1 MNFKSRFL
9 KKKVITY
16 LKKNKKF
23 LYFKNYS
30 LHDAAL
36 RQYSLEL
43 RNNQSQDL
51 RQSFLFFKIKNFLF
65 DIILI
70 FQNLIFKLLKK
81 NIDGVIFV
89 NNKYKMN
96 LVNELFSNSNLSLG
110 VIAKGFQYK
119 KSKKFQKLQTP
130 FFRQKVNAKKFQTL
144 IQELLIFEKICE
156 FYNPKFF
163 FSIEGDSV
171 SEALIAQIC
180 REKKIPHFC
189 LQHGNNSPFIINKN
203 LKYGF
208 KKFFYNFT
216 YLSFSKT
223 HVNYLK
229 KIGYVNK
236 VKIYNKA
243 ISKCNFRYKKNII
256 FCFHPVIPTEGLPA
270 KGFLNIIKLV
280 HYVAKKYPNLK
291 VILRP
296 HPKSGDKIIKDNIK
310 SLDNIKIE
318 HANETTLNSAFE
330 TTLVAFFFSGSSTI
344 MDAVFHNTIPIILSH
359 EKWYN
364 FKLFKKQKIGYFSNN
379 KNDCLSFLDKILSN
393 KPLQKI
399 NLKRIESFNKLH
411 FYKKDSDSFKK
422 TLEKTVKLKAFK

>member
-156 FYNPKFF
+156 FYNPNFF
-163 FSIEGDSV
+163 FSIEGDSA
-171 SEALIAQIC
+171 SEALIAEIC

-189 LQHGNNSPFIINKN
+189 LQHGNNSPFIIPKN
-203 LKYGF
+203 LKYGL
-208 KKFFYNFT
+208 KKFFHNFI
-216 YLSFSKT
+216 YLSSSKT

-229 KIGYVNK
+229 NIGLVDK
-236 VKIYNKA
+236 FRIYNRRILKYNL
-243 ISKCNFRYKKNII
+243 KYKKNII
-256 FCFHPVIPTEGLPA
+256 FCFSPVIPTEGLPA
-270 KGFLNIIKLV
+270 KEYLNIIELA
-280 HYVAKKYPNLK
+280 HLIAKKYPNLK

-296 HPKSGDKIIKDNIK
+296 HPKNGDKIIKDNIQF
-310 SLDNIKIE
+310 LHNIKIE
-318 HANETTLNSAFE
+318 HANETTLSSAFG
-330 TTLVAFFFSGSSTI
+330 TTLVAFFFNGSSTI
-344 MDAVFHNTIPIILSH
+344 MDAISHNTIPIILSH
-359 EKWYN
+359 DKWYN
-364 FKLFKKQKIGYFSNN
+364 FKLFRKQKIGYFSNN
-379 KNDCLSFLDKILSN
+379 KNNCLRFLDKVLSN
-393 KPLQKI
+393 KSLQKKH
-399 NLKRIESFNKLH
+399 LKKIESFNKRH
-411 FYKKDSDSFKK
+411 FYKKDAKNFKE
-422 TLEKTVKLKAFK
+422 TLEKNIKLKAFK

>member
-1 MNFKSRFL
+1 MNLKSKLL
-9 KKKVITY
+9 KKKISIK

-23 LYFKNYS
+23 LNFKNYD
-30 LHDAAL
+30 LHSAVL
-36 RQYSLEL
+36 RQYSSEF
-43 RNNQSQDL
+43 RYNQSQSPK
-51 RQSFLFFKIKNFLF
+51 QHFLFFKIKNFFL

-70 FQNLIFKLLKK
+70 FQNIILQFFKK
-81 NIDGVIFV
+81 NIDGIIFV
-89 NNKYKMN
+89 NNQYKMN
-96 LVNELFSNSNLSLG
+96 LVNDLFSNTNFNLG
-110 VIAKGFQYK
+110 VIAKGFKYEKIKNFQKLHTPLFKQKIYV
-119 KSKKFQKLQTP
+119 KKFQI
-130 FFRQKVNAKKFQTL
+130 L
-144 IQELLIFEKICE
+144 INELLMFEKICE